1 LGDIEE
7 IVAAAACPMTL
18 LGNVGSNRLR
28 IESDGEEVIQMD
40 VAEMESVWRGS
51 LASKLQA
58 EAMAAGAE

>member
-1 LGDIEE
+1 
-7 IVAAAACPMTL
+7 L